1 MPARLRPSLRQLE
14 LFAAV
19 AQTGS
24 FSRAAEQMHLT
35 QPAVSIQVKN
45 LEEAIG
51 LPLFEQIGRRIYL
64 TDAGRELLAFCDEVF
79 QGLARFEMSLADM
92 KGLKK
97 GALRL
102 AVTTTAK
109 YFIPRLLGPFCERYP
124 GIEVALKVTNRQR
137 VLERLAQNQDDLYIM
152 GQPPEDMDVEATPFL
167 ENQIVVMARR
177 DHPLAARKAVP
188 LERLAEEPFLVREA
202 GSGTRQAAERFF
214 AERGLTPKVRMEL
227 GSNEAIKQ
235 GIIGGLGVAVLS
247 RHTLSAE
254 GEASQIA
261 VIDVAGFPIRRE
273 WYVVYPAG
281 KRLSVVS
288 RAFLDYLLDTGKL
301 LLDTEAKQGTAA

>member
-79 QGLARFEMSLADM
+79 RGLARFEMSLADM

-109 YFIPRLLGPFCERYP
+109 YFIPRLLGRFASAIRASRSPSRSPTGSGCWSVWPRTRTTSTSWGSP
-124 GIEVALKVTNRQR
+124 GGHGRRSDPVPRKPNRGDG
-137 VLERLAQNQDDLYIM
+137 A
-152 GQPPEDMDVEATPFL
+152 
-167 ENQIVVMARR
+167 R

>member
-24 FSRAAEQMHLT
+24 FSRAAEQMHLS

-45 LEEAIG
+45 LEEAVG
-51 LPLFEQIGRRIYL
+51 LPLFEQIGRRIFL
-64 TDAGRELLAFCDEVF
+64 TSAGRELLVFCGEVF

-177 DHPLAARKAVP
+177 DHPLAAQKAVP

-214 AERGLTPKVRMEL
+214 AEHGLTPKVRMEL

-254 GEASQIA
+254 GEAGRIA
-261 VIDVAGFPIRRE
+261 VIDVKGFPIRRH

-281 KRLSVVS
+281 KKLSVVS

-301 LLDTEAKQGTAA
+301 LLDAEAKQGTAA